1 MKIIKKNVYYCE
13 FCNKKSLK
21 SVKDHEKHCTN
32 NLDRDCKLCKEKYN
46 YREIIDKL
54 KQRFVFMETTKVNED
69 DFGVG
74 EFIDVS
80 ISWVTDKISGKEVL
94 DLVNGCPICA
104 LTIIKGLA
112 KNKNESRLLNID
124 FDYGKELG
132 SWWTEINGLLREE
145 MYY

>member
-1 MKIIKKNVYYCE
+1 MNFVIKKVLNL
-13 FCNKKSLK
+13 LK
-21 SVKDHEKHCTN
+21 ITKNIALITY
-32 NLDRDCKLCKEKYN
+32 RDCKLCKEKYN